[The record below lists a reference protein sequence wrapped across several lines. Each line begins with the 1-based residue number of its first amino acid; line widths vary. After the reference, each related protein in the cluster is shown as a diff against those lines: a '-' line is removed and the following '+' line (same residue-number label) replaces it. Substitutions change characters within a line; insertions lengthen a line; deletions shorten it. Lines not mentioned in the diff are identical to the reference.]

1 MKFLP
6 VVILLFVPLC
16 ACKKEFA
23 GDSASVAKVMDRYL
37 YASEVAAFIPA
48 GTPKQDS
55 ANMAQGYVRNWITK
69 ELLLAK
75 AVDNLTEEERND
87 IRKQVE
93 DYSASLLI
101 HKYKGKLVAQKMDR
115 VVRDA
120 DIDAYYDQNKVN
132 FVLNHPVV
140 RALLI
145 IIPKS
150 TANIAGFRDW
160 FRSDKPEAFSALEE
174 YCLTHAKKFDNF
186 NNRWIELRYLLNFLP
201 VDQGTWEE
209 KHKNDSR
216 AEMEDDENYYFL
228 KINEMVRDREVA
240 PVGYV
245 KQEIELILLN
255 KRKLEFEENLE
266 RQINEEGTR
275 KHFVSIHE

>member
-6 VVILLFVPLC
+6 VIMLLILSPYS
-16 ACKKEFA
+16 CKKEFA
-23 GDSASVAKVMDRYL
+23 RDNVPVAKVMDKYL
-37 YASEVAAFIPA
+37 YKTEVAAFVPA
-48 GTPKQDS
+48 GTPRQDS
-55 ANMAQGYVRNWITK
+55 LLMAQAYLREWITK

-75 AVDNLTEEERND
+75 AIENLTEGEKND

-101 HKYKGKLVAQKMDR
+101 HKYKGKLVSQKMDNH
-115 VVRDA
+115 VRDA
-120 DIDAYYDQNKVN
+120 DIDAYHERNRVN

-150 TANIAGFRDW
+150 AANLAGFREL
-160 FRSDKPEAFSALEE
+160 FRSDTPEALTSLEE
-174 YCLTHAKKFDNF
+174 YCITNAKKFDNF
-186 NNRWIELRYLLNFLP
+186 NNRWVELRYLLNFLP
-201 VDQGTWEE
+201 VDPGTWEE
-209 KHKNDSR
+209 RYKNDTR
-216 AEMEDDENYYFL
+216 VEVEDDENYYFL
-228 KINEMVRDREVA
+228 KINEIVREREVA

-255 KRKLEFEENLE
+255 KRKLDFEENLE
-266 RQINEEGTR
+266 RQINDEGTR
-275 KHFVSIHE
+275 KNFVSIYE